1 MTYTV
6 VLTALTKL
14 KKKKKLSSGTQSNTE
29 FQTHNHL
36 LADDAGL
43 PVLLK
48 VHQRFCLLDLVGDTR
63 WRAVQTLIPVME
75 GLWVMDKGVNLC
87 VCVCVCVRARA
98 RTRINKQKQDYLR
111 TVLNSPFSKLLVAI
125 STLFI
130 NCLVF

>member
-1 MTYTV
+1 MESSPNTDSSNGGTV
-6 VLTALTKL
+6 GYGQGCKFVC
-14 KKKKKLSSGTQSNTE
+14 
-29 FQTHNHL
+29 
-36 LADDAGL
+36 
-43 PVLLK
+43 V
-48 VHQRFCLLDLVGDTR
+48 
-63 WRAVQTLIPVME
+63 
-75 GLWVMDKGVNLC
+75 C

>member
-1 MTYTV
+1 LYTVTYTV

-87 VCVCVCVRARA
+87 VCVRAH
-98 RTRINKQKQDYLR
+98 TRVHGSTNKNKIIY
-111 TVLNSPFSKLLVAI
+111 VLF
-125 STLFI
+125 
-130 NCLVF
+130 